1 MKQKKKGFTLIEL
14 LAVLVILA
22 FILLATIPAISGLL
36 SRNKQRLYRE
46 QVNLIIK
53 TSKDWALKNSDMI
66 PKKDQDSPYYLS
78 LNELSNDGLI
88 DSDKLKD
95 PRTEEEMHG
104 CVRIS
109 YAKNQYSYEYLE
121 KDCSDF
127 TDSLLP
133 VINIAGGD
141 NQKVE
146 INTTYKLPTVTATS
160 ASGVSLPVTGPVIKT
175 NGKTVTSITT
185 NTLRQVYTLTYSATD
200 TSTGYSRNYTMT
212 LTVVDTTPP
221 VITVLGSNKS
231 QTIQIAKG
239 SNFVVPTA
247 TVTDNSGASIKAT
260 TSGSVNTART
270 GTYTITYLA
279 TDNAKNDTA
288 LILTVKVV

>member
-1 MKQKKKGFTLIEL
+1 MRKHTKGFTLIEL

-22 FILLATIPAISGLL
+22 FILLATIPAVSSIL

-66 PKKDQDSPYYLS
+66 PSKDQDPPYYLS

-88 DSDKLKD
+88 DSDQLKD

-109 YAKNQYSYEYLE
+109 YDKNQYNYEYLE

-133 VINIAGGD
+133 VINITGGD

-160 ASGVSLPVTGPVIKT
+160 ASGTSLPVTGPVIKT

-200 TSTGYSRNYTMT
+200 TSTDYKRNYTMT

-231 QTIQIAKG
+231 QTIEVTKG
-239 SNFVVPTA
+239 SSFVVPTA
-247 TVTDNSGASIKAT
+247 TVTDNSGASINAT
-260 TSGSVNTART
+260 TSGSVNTNKV

>member
-1 MKQKKKGFTLIEL
+1 MKQNKKGFTLIEL

-22 FILLATIPAISGLL
+22 FILLATVPAVSSLL

-66 PKKDQDSPYYLS
+66 PKKDQDPPYYLS
-78 LNELSNDGLI
+78 LNELSSDGLI

-109 YAKNQYSYEYLE
+109 YGKNQYSYEYLE

-133 VINIAGGD
+133 VIHIDGGD

-146 INTTYKLPTVTATS
+146 INTTYKLPKVTATS

-185 NTLRQVYTLTYSATD
+185 NTLRQVYTLTYSASD

-231 QTIQIAKG
+231 QTIQVTKG

-247 TVTDNSGASIKAT
+247 TVTDNSGISIKAT
-260 TSGSVNTART
+260 TSGSVNTAKP

>member
-1 MKQKKKGFTLIEL
+1 MKNMKKGFTLIEL

-22 FILLATIPAISGLL
+22 FILLATVPAVSGIL

-46 QVNLIIK
+46 QVDLIVK
-53 TSKDWALKNSDMI
+53 TSKDWALKNSSML
-66 PKKDQDSPYYLS
+66 PQQNQDVPYYLS

-88 DSDKLKD
+88 DSDKIYD
-95 PRTEEEMHG
+95 PRTKEQMHG

-109 YAKNQYSYEYLE
+109 FSNNQYQYEYLE
-121 KDCSDF
+121 KDCSEF

-133 VINIAGGD
+133 VITVSGGD

-146 INTTYKLPTVTATS
+146 IKTTYTLPTVTAES

-175 NGKTVTSITT
+175 NGKTVSSITT
-185 NTLRQVYTLTYSATD
+185 NELRQVYTLTYSATD
-200 TSTGYSRNYTMT
+200 TSTGYKRNYTVT
-212 LTVVDTTPP
+212 LTVVDTKPP

-231 QTIQIAKG
+231 QTIQVKKG
-239 SNFVVPTA
+239 DNFVIPTA
-247 TVTDNSGASIKAT
+247 TVTDNSGKTIKAT
-260 TSGSVNTART
+260 TTGSVNTSKT

-279 TDNAKNDTA
+279 TDDAKNDTA

>member
-22 FILLATIPAISGLL
+22 FILLATVPAISGLL